1 MSRAAQ
7 QYRRRRSPLR
17 IRRGLRCSQ
26 RAGESRGDPKAH
38 SKRSAACRWRVP
50 GARQGTGSRRGSLHP
65 PWRQGAFRPLQP
77 RHRAQPAHRPTLRAP
92 CGTRVDCLRSRLP
105 PRTASLRVVAA
116 LRIDARGG
124 KRSSRHRSGTCKTH
138 LTATPMHP
146 RQAMRVKVRPEVS
159 GNFPLRGN
167 LSRNFRSFP
176 LDPRCR
182 GGAGM
187 ASQATAH
194 GGGRKNGAHPPSESL
209 G

>member
-1 MSRAAQ
+1 MYARRSRVADPLATLTTRKPPP
-7 QYRRRRSPLR
+7 YALDRWKLSSIRRRLLHITAP
-17 IRRGLRCSQ
+17 
-26 RAGESRGDPKAH
+26 P
-38 SKRSAACRWRVP
+38 
-50 GARQGTGSRRGSLHP
+50 RQGTGSRRDSLHP
-65 PWRQGAFRPLQP
+65 SRRQGAVRPLRP
-77 RHRAQPAHRPTLRAP
+77 RLRAQPAHRTTLRAP
-92 CGTRVDCLRSRLP
+92 CGTRVDCLLSRLP
-105 PRTASLRVVAA
+105 PRPASLRVVEA

-124 KRSSRHRSGTCKTH
+124 KRSSRHRSGTCKT
-138 LTATPMHP
+138 LLLATLMHP
-146 RQAMRVKVRPEVS
+146 RQAMRVKVRPELP

-182 GGAGM
+182 GGARM